1 MIIIYNEKI
10 KLIDIINL
18 SKYRINNIN
27 KKNYYYIWNNKI
39 KRLKKYYKDYYI
51 NDNYDFNYFYEISK
65 ISLNIAKNINFNNL
79 SYGITYNRFYDI
91 NNIYDLYNKN
101 KYHMG
106 AIINSIVE
114 YIKYSFFYFDSEED
128 IFLIDML
135 DLTND
140 DYMFLVARL
149 IFPTYYF
156 DIFNEKDIN
165 SKYKMII
172 SKIDS
177 YNKYIKSIFIEIKKR
192 HINMPFMDLIIN
204 QL

>member
-27 KKNYYYIWNNKI
+27 QKNYYYIWNNKI